1 MKKIFIFITFLII
14 TGCSSGEIKT
24 HASGVFETDD
34 VIISSKSMGEITSL
48 NVNEGDMLQKGTL
61 VGQIDS
67 TQLQLQKKTL
77 ENAIVSA
84 ESKIVNVEVQLAP
97 LDEEVNKY
105 KQEVERFKRLVASSA
120 ANKKQLDDVTSAFNA
135 ARKQREATYDTLTK
149 SNTVIL
155 NEINGLKIQ
164 IAQIDDN
171 IKKSLIYAPMDGM
184 VLTKYANVFE
194 FAQMGKPLFKMADIS
209 TLILRAYV
217 TGDILTQV
225 KVGDEAKIFAD
236 FGKNN
241 VKEYSGKITW
251 ISEKAEFTPKT
262 IPTRDERSNL
272 VYAVKITV
280 QNDGYLRKGMYGE
293 VIFNNIK
300 DE

>member
-34 VIISSKSMGEITSL
+34 VIISSKSMGEITAL

-84 ESKIVNVEVQLAP
+84 ESKIVNVELQLAP

-184 VLTKYANVFE
+184 VLTKYANAFE

-241 VKEYSGKITW
+241 IKEYTGKITW

>member
-34 VIISSKSMGEITSL
+34 VIISSKSMGEITAL

-184 VLTKYANVFE
+184 VLTKYANAFE

>member
-34 VIISSKSMGEITSL
+34 VIISSKSMGEITAL

>member
-34 VIISSKSMGEITSL
+34 VIISSKSMGEITAL

-84 ESKIVNVEVQLAP
+84 ENKIVNVEVQLAP

>member
-1 MKKIFIFITFLII
+1 MKKIIFITFFII
-14 TGCSSGEIKT
+14 TGCSSNEIIT

-34 VIISSKSMGEITSL
+34 IIISSKSMGEITAL
-48 NVNEGDMLQKGTL
+48 NVNEGDMLKKGMQ

-67 TQLQLQKKTL
+67 TQLQLQKKNL

-84 ESKIVNVEVQLAP
+84 ESKIVNVQVQLAP

-120 ANKKQLDDVTSAFNA
+120 ANKKQLDDVTSAYNA
-135 ARKQREATYDTLTK
+135 AIKQREATYDTLTK
-149 SNTVIL
+149 GNTLIL

-164 IAQIDDN
+164 IAQVDDS
-171 IKKSLIYAPMDGM
+171 IKKTIIYAPMDGM
-184 VLTKYANVFE
+184 VLTKYASAFE

-209 TLILRAYV
+209 SLILRAYV

-225 KVGDEAKIFAD
+225 KVGDEAKILAD

-241 VKEYSGKITW
+241 IKEYTGKITW

-300 DE
+300 TE

>member
-34 VIISSKSMGEITSL
+34 VIISSKSMGEITAL

-67 TQLQLQKKTL
+67 TQL
-77 ENAIVSA
+77 
-84 ESKIVNVEVQLAP
+84 
-97 LDEEVNKY
+97 KY

-120 ANKKQLDDVTSAFNA
+120 ANKKQLDDVTSAYNA

-184 VLTKYANVFE
+184 VLTKYANAFE

-241 VKEYSGKITW
+241 IKEYTGKITW

>member
-1 MKKIFIFITFLII
+1 MKKIIILLTILII
-14 TGCSSGEIKT
+14 TGCKSSEIKS

-34 VIISSKSMGEITSL
+34 IIISSKSMGEIVLL
-48 NVNEGDMLQKGTL
+48 NVNEGDILKKDTL
-61 VGQIDS
+61 VGQIDN
-67 TQLQLQKKTL
+67 TQLQLQKKNL
-77 ENAIVSA
+77 ENAVLSA
-84 ESKIVNVEVQLAP
+84 ESRLVNIDLQLSP
-97 LDEEVNKY
+97 IDEEVNKY
-105 KQEVERFKRLVASSA
+105 KNEVARFKRLVASSA
-120 ANKKQLDDVTSAFNA
+120 ANKKQLDDVTSAYNA
-135 ARKQREATYDTLTK
+135 ALKKREATYDTLTK
-149 SNTVIL
+149 GNTVIL

-171 IKKSLIYAPMDGM
+171 IKKSSIYSPINGV
-184 VLTKYANVFE
+184 VLTKYANAFE
-194 FAQMGKPLFKMADIS
+194 FAQMGKPLFKMADVS
-209 TLILRAYV
+209 TLTLRAYV